1 MRMIKKTELIK
12 YTKNVIKVLW
22 ENDKAY
28 LFYVFFDT
36 VISSIL
42 PFIELFLV
50 KFSID
55 MLTNGN
61 DIERYIYTILSLIVI
76 CFILRTTQSFLNYKR
91 DVCGNM
97 IGIRM
102 YEKLYR
108 KTMNLDYEM
117 LLDKNIMER
126 RELA

>member
-91 DVCGNM
+91 DVCG
-97 IGIRM
+97 I
-102 YEKLYR
+102 
-108 KTMNLDYEM
+108 
-117 LLDKNIMER
+117 
-126 RELA
+126 